1 MDSFHGSLFTQG
13 IFTLYFIQKLLII
26 SLYILQEI
34 IFVYV
39 GTGTSAKLPEHDT

>member
-1 MDSFHGSLFTQG
+1 
-13 IFTLYFIQKLLII
+13 
-26 SLYILQEI
+26 LYILQEI